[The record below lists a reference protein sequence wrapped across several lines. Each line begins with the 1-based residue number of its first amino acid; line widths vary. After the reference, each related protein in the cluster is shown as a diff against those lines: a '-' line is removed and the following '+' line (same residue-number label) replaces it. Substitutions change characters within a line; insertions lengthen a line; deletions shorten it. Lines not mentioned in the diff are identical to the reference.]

1 MVQREGVFPFGG
13 EDGTRTWDLTL
24 ATDIDLTYSSRH
36 LQQVSGAAIEE
47 PAGDPAP
54 QSRGFLQT

>member
-13 EDGTRTWDLTL
+13 EDGTRTWVLTL
-24 ATDIDLTYSSRH
+24 ATDIDLTYSPRY

-47 PAGDPAP
+47 LAGNRAP
-54 QSRGFLQT
+54 QPRGFLQA